1 MTAPR
6 LIVALCVA
14 LAFGATGCYQQMAL
28 QHKLKPQDPTDFW
41 SDGRSTRP
49 YVEGTVAR
57 GSIQEDG
64 WYFTGKVKEAPSSPT
79 TAPVSAEEVLGQYA
93 DGFPEPVTESTL
105 KRGRERFNIYCNV
118 CHGQT
123 GAADGT
129 IVMRGFLKPPAFWE
143 QPEDKKAHHSR
154 GLKYQGASDVALND
168 APVGYLF
175 HVITHG
181 YGAMGTYSAQ
191 IPVADRWAIVA
202 YIKALQETNRK
213 GGVAANTVAA
223 PATEGAR

>member
-6 LIVALCVA
+6 LSMALCAA
-14 LAFGATGCYQQMAL
+14 LALGASGCYQDMAL
-28 QHKLKPQDPTDFW
+28 QPKLKPQEPTSFW
-41 SDGRSTRP
+41 ADGRSTRP
-49 YVEGTVAR
+49 PVEGTIAR
-57 GSIQEDG
+57 GALNEDT
-64 WYFTGKVKEAPSSPT
+64 WYFTGKVKEAPSTPT
-79 TAPVSAEEVLGQYA
+79 TGTVSAVEVLGQYA
-93 DGFPEPVTESTL
+93 DAFPEPVTEATL
-105 KRGRERFNIYCNV
+105 KRGRERYNIYCNV

-143 QPEDKKAHHSR
+143 QSDDKRAHLSR
-154 GLKYQGASDVALND
+154 GLKYQGAGDVALAD

-191 IPVADRWAIVA
+191 VPVADRWAIVA
-202 YIKALQETNRK
+202 YIRALQEANRK
-213 GGVAANTVAA
+213 GGVAANTAAA